1 MYCLNLQVE
10 EKFEQIRDFV
20 AGKPY
25 VQHLVTPFL
34 AVDCDLVDEKVI
46 SDKNYIC
53 KYKLYKVSV
62 IL

>member
-1 MYCLNLQVE
+1 MYLQVE

-34 AVDCDLVDEKVI
+34 AVDCDLEDEKVM
-46 SDKNYIC
+46 
-53 KYKLYKVSV
+53 
-62 IL
+62 